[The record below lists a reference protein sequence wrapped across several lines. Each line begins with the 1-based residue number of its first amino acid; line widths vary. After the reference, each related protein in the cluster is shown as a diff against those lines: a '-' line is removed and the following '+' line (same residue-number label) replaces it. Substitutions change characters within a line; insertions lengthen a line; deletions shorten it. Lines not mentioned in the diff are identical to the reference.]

1 MADKQKFQLRLE
13 KPIELALEDD
23 SKPLTEP
30 NSLTSDQTNLD
41 DLITKFNYRIKKIG
55 SNRFLETRKIEKE
68 ELSDK

>member
-1 MADKQKFQLRLE
+1 VADKQKFQLRLE

-23 SKPLTEP
+23 SKPLTES
-30 NSLTSDQTNLD
+30 NSLTSNQTNLD